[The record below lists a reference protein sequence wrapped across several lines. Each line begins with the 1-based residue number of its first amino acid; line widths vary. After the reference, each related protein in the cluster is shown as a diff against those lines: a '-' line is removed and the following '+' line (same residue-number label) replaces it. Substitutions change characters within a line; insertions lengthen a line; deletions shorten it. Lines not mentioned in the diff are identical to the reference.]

1 MDRRRRA
8 AFAMPVRAALSL
20 RPRRAFV
27 APPLFSALLLRW
39 LLRWLLRL
47 LLPSPSPLSPPFPLP
62 RR

>member
-39 LLRWLLRL
+39 LLRL

>member
-1 MDRRRRA
+1 MGRRRRA

-20 RPRRAFV
+20 CPRRAFV

-39 LLRWLLRL
+39 LLRWLL
-47 LLPSPSPLSPPFPLP
+47 PSPSPLSPPFPLP

>member
-1 MDRRRRA
+1 MQAPLMCRRRRA

-20 RPRRAFV
+20 RRAFV
-27 APPLFSALLLRW
+27 APPLFPALLLRR
-39 LLRWLLRL
+39 LLRW

>member
-1 MDRRRRA
+1 MGRRRRA

-39 LLRWLLRL
+39 LLRWLL
-47 LLPSPSPLSPPFPLP
+47 PSPSPLSPPFPLP

>member
-39 LLRWLLRL
+39 LLRWLL
-47 LLPSPSPLSPPFPLP
+47 PSHSPLSPPFPLP

>member
-1 MDRRRRA
+1 MGRRRRA

-27 APPLFSALLLRW
+27 APPLFPALLLRR
-39 LLRWLLRL
+39 LLRW